1 MGSLQPCSMEA
12 MRDLARRLEAAGHGA
27 RTTLITEAAGHYGI
41 SQQTLY
47 RKLGAV
53 GWTSGRKA
61 RADKGTTSV
70 SESALVALAGMQK
83 VAVRDNGK
91 QTLHTPLA
99 VSLAD
104 ASGIEVPVSAAQ
116 VNRLLR
122 ARKQDVKS
130 QQMERPVTEM
140 RAAYPNH
147 THEVDPSLCLLY
159 YMRGHQYLMEER
171 KFYKNKLENFAKVK
185 LKVWRYV
192 AYDRASGC
200 LAVRY
205 FEAAGENQR
214 NLFDFLTWAWSRK
227 LEISWWGVPK
237 MLLWDK
243 GSANSAGAILNFLDA
258 LEVEAL
264 THEAGNARSKGGVE
278 NGNNLVEV
286 GLESRLRFSPVDS
299 VEELNAMAVLWQEA
313 YNANSLPRLD
323 TRIRREGIPPTARY
337 ALWQKIRAEQ
347 LRELPD
353 IELCR
358 AYLLGRE
365 DTRKVRPNLTITFRH
380 PQGDSARTYD
390 VDALPGVVA
399 GCEVTVRPLVFG
411 NLAIQITVPRYDGEA
426 LHYRLE
432 PTREYDEFGQL
443 ATAPI
448 IGERYAAKA
457 HTDIER
463 AARAID
469 MATWGTAN
477 REDAKKAKDRGDT
490 PFATTTPINSLAH
503 LADIPRANWMPRKG
517 TPIELAHR
525 LVEEQPL
532 GVAEACKALIARGV
546 PGDGLYPRITQRY
559 PDGVP
564 PGDLDALVAE
574 LLEKT
579 AAPLRAVAGG

>member
-47 RKLGAV
+47 RKLGEV

-104 ASGIEVPVSAAQ
+104 TSGIEVPVGATQ

-122 ARKQDVKS
+122 ARRMDVKS
-130 QQMERPVTEM
+130 QRMERPVTDL
-140 RAAYPNH
+140 RAPHPNH
-147 THEVDPSLCLLY
+147 THQVDPSLCLVY
-159 YMRGHQYLMEER
+159 YLRGHQYIMDER

-185 LKVWRYV
+185 LKVWRYTG
-192 AYDRASGC
+192 YEKASGIIG
-200 LAVRY
+200 ARY
-205 FEAAGENQR
+205 YEAAGENQR
-214 NLFDFLTWAWSRK
+214 NLFDFLTWLWSK
-227 LEISWWGVPK
+227 KPGISWWGVPK
-237 MLLWDK
+237 VLLWDK
-243 GSANSAGAILNFLDA
+243 GSANSAGAIQNFLQA
-258 LEVEAL
+258 LEVTAIA
-264 THEAGNARSKGGVE
+264 HEAGNARAKGGVE
-278 NGNNLVEV
+278 NANNLVETQF
-286 GLESRLRFSPVDS
+286 ESRLRFSPVDT
-299 VEELNAMAVLWQEA
+299 VEELNAAAELWQEA
-313 YNANSLPRLD
+313 YNANSLPKLD
-323 TRIRREGIPPTARY
+323 TRIRRDGIPPSVRY
-337 ALWQKIRAEQ
+337 ALWQKIRADQ

-358 AYLLGRE
+358 AYLLGKE
-365 DTRKVRPNLTITFRH
+365 DTRKVRPNLTISYRH
-380 PQGDSARTYD
+380 PQADAVHKYD

-399 GCEVTVRPLVFG
+399 GCEVEVRPLVFG
-411 NLAIQITVPRYDGEA
+411 HLAIQITVPRYDGEA

-432 PTREYDEFGQL
+432 PTREYDEFGQVL
-443 ATAPI
+443 TAPI
-448 IGERYAAKA
+448 PGETYASKA

-469 MATWGTAN
+469 LATWGTTS

-546 PGDGLYPRITQRY
+546 AGDGLYPRIAQRY
-559 PDGVP
+559 PGGVP
-564 PGDLDALVAE
+564 PADLDGLVAE
-574 LLEKT
+574 LLGQ
-579 AAPLRAVAGG
+579 APAPLRAVAGA

>member
-47 RKLGAV
+47 RKLGEV
-53 GWTSGRKA
+53 GWSSGRKA

-83 VAVRDNGK
+83 AAVRDNGK

-99 VSLAD
+99 VSLAETSD
-104 ASGIEVPVSAAQ
+104 IHVPVSAAQ

-130 QQMERPVTEM
+130 QQMERPVTDL
-140 RAAYPNH
+140 RAPYPNH
-147 THEVDPSLCLLY
+147 THQVDPSLCLVY
-159 YMRGHQYLMEER
+159 YLRGHQYIMDER

-185 LKVWRYV
+185 LKVWRYTG
-192 AYDRASGC
+192 YEMASGIVG
-200 LAVRY
+200 VRY

-214 NLFDFLTWAWSRK
+214 NLFDFLTWLWSK
-227 LEISWWGVPK
+227 KPEISWWGVPK
-237 MLLWDK
+237 VLLWDK
-243 GSANSAGAILNFLDA
+243 GSANSAGAIQNFLQA
-258 LEVEAL
+258 LEVNAIA
-264 THEAGNARSKGGVE
+264 HEAGNARAKGGVE
-278 NGNNLVEV
+278 NANNLVETQF
-286 GLESRLRFSPVDS
+286 ESRLRFDPVDS
-299 VEELNAMAVLWQEA
+299 VEELNAAATLWQEA
-313 YNANSLPRLD
+313 YNANNLPRLD

-337 ALWQKIRAEQ
+337 ALWQKIRSDQ

-380 PQGDSARTYD
+380 PQGDTARTYD

-411 NLAIQITVPRYDGEA
+411 HLAIQITVPRYDGEA

-432 PTREYDEFGQL
+432 PTRDYDEYGKSL
-443 ATAPI
+443 AAAIP
-448 IGERYAAKA
+448 GESYASKA

-469 MATWGTAN
+469 LATWGTAN
-477 REDAKKAKDRGDT
+477 RDDVKKAKDRGDT

-503 LADIPRANWMPRKG
+503 LADIPRANWMPRRG
-517 TPIELAHR
+517 TQIDLTVKV
-525 LVEEQPL
+525 VEEPPMT
-532 GVAEACKALIARGV
+532 VAEACKALMARGIS
-546 PGDGLYPRITQRY
+546 GEGLYPRIAGQY
-559 PDGVP
+559 PNGVP
-564 PGDLDALVAE
+564 AAE
-574 LLEKT
+574 LDTLIDQLT
-579 AAPLRAVAGG
+579 GAAAPARRAVGGA